1 MDSFLKSKLNEYL
14 DGADPMTAHFKS
26 EKLDENFGLSN
37 IIFLKLRRSVKMV
50 LRMVRTP
57 EDTKKDWDN
66 IFAFNF
72 GK

>member
-1 MDSFLKSKLNEYL
+1 MDAYLKSELNKHLNGVDPRLAPSMFEEL
-14 DGADPMTAHFKS
+14 DD
-26 EKLDENFGLSN
+26 NFSLSSL
-37 IIFLKLRRSVKMV
+37 IFLKLRGSVRLV

-66 IFAFNF
+66 IFSFNF